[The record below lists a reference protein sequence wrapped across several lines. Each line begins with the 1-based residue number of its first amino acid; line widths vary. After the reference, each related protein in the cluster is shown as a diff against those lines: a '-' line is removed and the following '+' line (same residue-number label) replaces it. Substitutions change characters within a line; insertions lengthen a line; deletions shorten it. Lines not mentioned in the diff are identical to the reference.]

1 MLDRLNEQVSKKADQ
16 EYIRTSLAQTKTEL
30 LQQIDIAKN
39 ELNLERN
46 QRESKVLDQI
56 EKVDMNGEKALDEIY
71 TFKEQLRLLQEE
83 RKRDIEETADFIK
96 QLMDT

>member
-1 MLDRLNEQVSKKADQ
+1 MVQSLNKKADFSMLDRLNEQVSKKADQ

-71 TFKEQLRLLQEE
+71 TFKEQLRLL
-83 RKRDIEETADFIK
+83 
-96 QLMDT
+96 